1 MRSWRG
7 LTLGMGMALLVLG
20 GAGCKKKSR
29 DPGPVTAT
37 PSPSV
42 TASASPTASPSPTT
56 SPSPTASA
64 SPVALR
70 PPERHRAAAGA
81 CPAEKGNRNPAWE
94 GCKSDKE
101 CAKEVGAGRLNPRCN
116 VRSSSRGPMLSINV
130 CVSDGCMSDAD
141 CQGNGPCQCNRTGNY
156 CAAGNCKVDADCA
169 SGFCSPSAADEGH
182 ACGGRDAGFFCRTA
196 NDDCVEDAD
205 CKQVGDGADC
215 VFSNKA
221 GKWTCVT
228 RLPCPVG

>member
-1 MRSWRG
+1 M
-7 LTLGMGMALLVLG
+7 
-20 GAGCKKKSR
+20 
-29 DPGPVTAT
+29 
-37 PSPSV
+37 
-42 TASASPTASPSPTT
+42 
-56 SPSPTASA
+56 

-70 PPERHRAAAGA
+70 PPARHRASATT
-81 CPAEKGNRNPAWE
+81 CQAEKGNRDPSWG

-101 CAKEVGAGRLNPRCN
+101 CAKAIGAGGMNPRCN
-116 VRSSSRGPMLSINV
+116 MRSSSRGPMRTINV

-141 CQGNGPCQCNRTGNY
+141 CKGGPCQCNLSGHF
-156 CAAGNCKVDADCA
+156 CSPGNCKVDADCA
-169 SGFCSPSAADEGH
+169 SGFCSPSAGDEGR

-196 NDDCVEDAD
+196 GDDCVEDAD
-205 CKQVGDGADC
+205 CNQGGDRADC